1 MATIIYAIVLIIIFL
16 FPPIGLTA
24 DNGLWGF
31 MYIFDE
37 RMRALYISQPTYYSE
52 IIIVSLI
59 YFAFML
65 FVIKKRKFKKIKL
78 LKSRIDELE
87 KKLKNQQLQT
97 DNNEEEDWDTES
109 FMNHKE

>member
-24 DNGLWGF
+24 DKGLWGF

-52 IIIVSLI
+52 IAIVSLI

-65 FVIKKRKFKKIKL
+65 FVIKKRKFRKIKL

-87 KKLKNQQLQT
+87 RKLKNKQPQT
-97 DNNEEEDWDTES
+97 DTNEEDDWDTES
-109 FMNHKE
+109 FMNPKE